1 MNYLTEIK
9 LFYDWL
15 ETHDLTPSGIT
26 LWHAL
31 MFIANRCGWQK
42 KFAASNSI
50 LESRTQMP
58 RTTIYRAR
66 KRLQSFGLID
76 VYPQGSNNSSLYTLH
91 SLKDVLAYQNKGQN
105 ETQTET
111 QGGTQPRQNDGHVFQ
126 CAFQSE
132 TPTLNYTD
140 PLKKKENKKRKKNG
154 SASSKKGKEKSSAK
168 KEKEKAFSI
177 DQWVKTIDSPW
188 RELMLL
194 WLEYKRVR
202 KESYR
207 SEIGAKSCLSRL
219 KKLSGENPAIAQ
231 QIIETSM
238 ANNWAGLFELKQSS
252 TSRPQY
258 GQRIG
263 QIIQSDDDARR
274 QRMLERL
281 RNAGNDKS
289 DNQQ

>member
-15 ETHDLTPSGIT
+15 ETHRLSPSGIA

-31 MFIANRCGWQK
+31 MFIANRSGWQER
-42 KFAASNSI
+42 FAASNSI
-50 LESRTQMP
+50 LETRTQMP
-58 RTTIYRAR
+58 KASLYRAR
-66 KRLQSFGLID
+66 KQLIEAGLIM
-76 VYPQGSNNSSLYTLH
+76 VSPQGSRHAALFKIN
-91 SLKDVLAYQNKGQN
+91 SLKGIMQLKGSHDESHKEFQDEPHN
-105 ETQTET
+105 DTQSTKGSHIES
-111 QGGTQPRQNDGHVFQ
+111 QI
-126 CAFQSE
+126 E
-132 TPTLNYTD
+132 TPYIDYTD
-140 PLKKKENKKRKKNG
+140 SLKKKENKKRKKNG

-207 SEIGAKSCLSRL
+207 SEIGAKSCLTRL

-238 ANNWAGLFELKQSS
+238 ANNWAGLFELKQPSA
-252 TSRPQY
+252 SRPQY

-263 QIIQSDDDARR
+263 QIIQSDDQARR
-274 QRMLERL
+274 QRMMEKLH
-281 RNAGNDKS
+281 NAGNNKP
-289 DNQQ
+289 DNND

>member
-15 ETHDLTPSGIT
+15 ETHHLSTSGIA

-31 MFIANRCGWQK
+31 MFIANRSGWQER
-42 KFAASNSI
+42 FAASNSI
-50 LESRTQMP
+50 LEIRTQMP
-58 RTTIYRAR
+58 KASLYRAR
-66 KRLQSFGLID
+66 KQLINAGLIEVD
-76 VYPQGSNNSSLYTLH
+76 SQGSRQSALFKMN
-91 SLKDVLAYQNKGQN
+91 SLKEVLSAKGSHDEYRNKCHIETHN
-105 ETQTET
+105 ETQTTNGSHNES
-111 QGGTQPRQNDGHVFQ
+111 QI
-126 CAFQSE
+126 E
-132 TPTLNYTD
+132 TPILNYTD

-154 SASSKKGKEKSSAK
+154 SDSSEKGKEKSSAK

-177 DQWVKTIDSPW
+177 DQWVKTIESPW